1 MTDALYEID
10 RWATRRE
17 RAVSFLRKRG
27 ISGVFAKLRERG
39 LRENLAYAA
48 GQLRYTFCIMSGRR
62 WDRKYG
68 VETGGHIELD
78 DLTVIGDNKALGA
91 TFVSSSPSTF
101 NFLAQH
107 FPKNRED
114 YVYIDFGS
122 GKGRTLFLAAL
133 AGFRRIIGV
142 EFSGALC
149 EKASENVRSFRAR
162 CAARTDIRIA
172 HADATEF
179 ELPAEDL
186 VLYFASP
193 FQLPLWHKM
202 IANIVRSV
210 NENPRNI
217 VIVVSGSHHET
228 IKGVGRLLAARSEF
242 KHVAHGVVPYY
253 LDTYLPYYFEC
264 YSTIPGQ
271 SGAVSRKSAAE
282 PEAM

>member
-1 MTDALYEID
+1 MTDALDRID
-10 RWATRRE
+10 RWATRRN
-17 RAVSFLRKRG
+17 RAVSFLRERRIG
-27 ISGVFAKLRERG
+27 GVVAKIRERG
-39 LRENLAYAA
+39 LGESLAYAA
-48 GQLRYTFCIMSGRR
+48 GQLRYTLCIALGRR

-78 DLTVIGDNKALGA
+78 DLTVVGGNKALGA

-101 NFLAQH
+101 NFLARY
-107 FPKNRED
+107 FPENRDD

-149 EKASENVRSFRAR
+149 ERARENVRSFRGR
-162 CAARTDIRIA
+162 GAARTDIRIV

-179 ELPAEDL
+179 QLPADDL

-193 FQLPLWHKM
+193 FQLELWHKM
-202 IANIVRSV
+202 IASIVRSL
-210 NENPRNI
+210 NEAPRNI
-217 VIVVSGSHHET
+217 LIVVSGSHHET
-228 IKGVGRLLAARSEF
+228 IKGVGRLLAAQPKFR
-242 KHVAHGVVPYY
+242 HVAHGVVPYY

-264 YSTIPGQ
+264 YATIPARP
-271 SGAVSRKSAAE
+271 GAVAEKSATQSR
-282 PEAM
+282 